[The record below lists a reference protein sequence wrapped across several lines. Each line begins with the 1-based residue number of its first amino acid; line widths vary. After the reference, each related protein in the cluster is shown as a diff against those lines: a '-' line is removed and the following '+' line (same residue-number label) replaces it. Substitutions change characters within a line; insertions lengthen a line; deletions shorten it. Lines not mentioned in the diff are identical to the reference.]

1 MTYES
6 DVLADDAAR
15 AQSAETDA
23 ATRARRLR
31 EDYTWTFLESD
42 HGWRVLQDLL
52 GHTAVLGAA
61 FNGNSR
67 DIFNQGRRSV
77 GMHIL
82 DVLGMNSPEG
92 MMLAAMRGAVHDPAL
107 RQLFA
112 KEMQAATQKLKE
124 DEHHD

>member
-6 DVLADDAAR
+6 DVLAEDAALAR
-15 AQSAETDA
+15 SAETDA
-23 ATRARRLR
+23 ETRERRLR
-31 EDYTWTFLESD
+31 EDYKRTFLDCD

-61 FNGNSR
+61 FRGNSH
-67 DIFNQGRRSV
+67 DIFNQGRRDV

-82 DVLGMNSPEG
+82 NVLKMNSPQG
-92 MMLAAMRGAVHDPAL
+92 MMLAAMRGAIHDPDM

-112 KEMQAATQKLKE
+112 KEIQAATQKLSE
-124 DEHHD
+124 AENHD